1 VLIFFFLG
9 FSPGPHSQEDLK
21 IWRSFVEILKGG
33 EFPAEKIRPLHESL
47 VEPIQGFLKIMRENA
62 DWTEWDREP
71 EVIKGDGTVHYITSL
86 TYKTTTDYSFTF
98 LVDEKNWYLQHFE
111 TIFVRLDKVI
121 SFPTSEF
128 PDMPEDRKIIF
139 RFTRQSN

>member
-1 VLIFFFLG
+1 
-9 FSPGPHSQEDLK
+9 
-21 IWRSFVEILKGG
+21 VEILKGG